1 MNEMYDMSIVTH
13 NLSVIGILI
22 VVFINLVLLLSATDI
37 KKYKRV
43 MSLFT
48 PIGSLAIG
56 GVIFTGIVM
65 MAAKHL
71 HFSVENIVMILFV
84 IGVISLEVLRAK
96 TLKRLSILQENALG
110 DFKIFAT
117 KLLLLEVAATLLISA
132 WMWL

>member
-22 VVFINLVLLLSATDI
+22 VVFINLVLLLSTTDI

-71 HFSVENIVMILFV
+71 HFSVENIVMILFA

>member
-13 NLSVIGILI
+13 NFGVIGILI
-22 VVFINLVLLLSATDI
+22 VVFINLGLLLSATDI

-71 HFSVENIVMILFV
+71 HFTIENVVMILFA
-84 IGVISLEVLRAK
+84 IGVISLEVTRAK
-96 TLKRLSILQENALG
+96 TLKRLSILQENALA

-117 KLLLLEVAATLLISA
+117 KLLLLEAAATLLMSA
-132 WMWL
+132 WMWM

>member
-13 NLSVIGILI
+13 NFGVIGILI
-22 VVFINLVLLLSATDI
+22 VVLINLVLLFSATDI

-56 GVIFTGIVM
+56 SVIFTGIVM

-71 HFSVENIVMILFV
+71 DFSVENITMIIFALSILF
-84 IGVISLEVLRAK
+84 LEVTRARR
-96 TLKRLSILQENALG
+96 LKRLSELQENALA
-110 DFKIFAT
+110 DFKAFAT
-117 KLLLLEVAATLLISA
+117 KVLLLEVLITLLISA

>member
-71 HFSVENIVMILFV
+71 HFSVENIVMILFA

-96 TLKRLSILQENALG
+96 TLKRLSILQENTLG

>member
-13 NLSVIGILI
+13 NSGVIGILI
-22 VVFINLVLLLSATDI
+22 VVFINLLLLFKATEMQ
-37 KKYKRV
+37 KYRRV

-56 GVIFTGIVM
+56 IVIFTGIVM

-71 HFSVENIVMILFV
+71 HFSVENILMIIFALS
-84 IGVISLEVLRAK
+84 IIILEVKRVK
-96 TLKRLSILQENALG
+96 TLKRWNMKSENALANY
-110 DFKIFAT
+110 KTFAS
-117 KLLLLEVAATLLISA
+117 KVLFLELFITLLMSA